1 MSRNRKPRHRSGFA
15 VILGRPNAG
24 KSTLLNALVGA
35 KLAIVADK
43 PQTTRTT
50 IQGVLT
56 LENAQVV
63 FVDTPGIHQA
73 DSVFNRRMMQ
83 SIGEAIE
90 EPDIALYLHDA
101 TRAFEEEADVAAL
114 DMVRRAGAKWPFL
127 VLTKLDR
134 LANKAH
140 LLPLIARFN
149 EAFQF
154 REILPLSALT
164 GEGLDDLRKLILKR
178 IPVGPAYFPEDHI
191 TDQPERFMA
200 SELIREKILAET
212 RQEVPHSVAVQVN
225 EWLEEGRLLR
235 ITATIHVERTGQK
248 VIILGEKGARLKSIG
263 SEARRELETTF
274 ERKVFL
280 SLFVKVSPKWRENES
295 FLKELDWRA
304 MVGVTATA
312 DTPEES

>member
-24 KSTLLNALVGA
+24 KSTLLNALVGT

-43 PQTTRTT
+43 PQTTRTS

-56 LENAQVV
+56 SENAQVV

-101 TRAFEEEADVAAL
+101 TRPFDESADPAAL
-114 DMVRRAGAKWPFL
+114 ETARRAGAKWSFL

-134 LANKAH
+134 LANKAQ
-140 LLPLIARFN
+140 LLPLIASFN
-149 EAFQF
+149 ESFQF
-154 REILPLSALT
+154 SDILPLSAVT

-178 IPVGPAYFPEDHI
+178 LPAGPAYYPEDHI

-200 SELIREKILAET
+200 SELIREQILAAT

-225 EWLEEGRLLR
+225 EWQEEGRLLR
-235 ITATIHVERTGQK
+235 NYPRRTRR
-248 VIILGEKGARLKSIG
+248 AKSDHP
-263 SEARRELETTF
+263 RRERLASQVHRRGGPPRDRGHLRPSGLSQPVRESQPQMA
-274 ERKVFL
+274 RK
-280 SLFVKVSPKWRENES
+280 
-295 FLKELDWRA
+295 
-304 MVGVTATA
+304 
-312 DTPEES
+312 